1 MRAKTDD
8 YTAGDLRQPVI
19 VQRVTYT
26 PDDSGGKTKV
36 WSDAFTIFCFVTN
49 KSGSE
54 QYSDGSTGR
63 VRMVETWEFTTWWR
77 TDMDVTQRLSW
88 DGRLWNIRD
97 IENIMGRNKFARISA
112 EAGVEQ

>member
-19 VQRVTYT
+19 VQSVVTT
-26 PDDSGGKTKV
+26 ADGSGGQNKV
-36 WSDAFTIFCFVTN
+36 WSDAVTIFCFVSQ

-54 QYSDGSTGR
+54 VYSDGSIGR
-63 VRMVETWEFTTWWR
+63 VRAVDLWEFTTWWR
-77 TDMDVTQRLSW
+77 TDLAVTQRLSW
-88 DGRLWNIRD
+88 NGRLWNIRN
-97 IENIMGRNKFARISA
+97 IENIMNRNKFARITA